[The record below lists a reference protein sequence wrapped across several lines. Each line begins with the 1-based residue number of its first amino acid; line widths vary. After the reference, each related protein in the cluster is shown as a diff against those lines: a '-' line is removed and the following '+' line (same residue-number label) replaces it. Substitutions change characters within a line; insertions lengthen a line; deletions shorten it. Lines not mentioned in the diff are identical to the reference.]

1 MSSKP
6 QIDVAAR
13 RTILLVFFFSIF
25 VNALM
30 LIGPLFMLQLYDR
43 VLPSNSI
50 ATLYTL
56 FGLVAFLY
64 LAMAILDFSRAR
76 LLGRLASRL
85 RLRYGGDL
93 FQARHRKQSVRAKDD
108 DTIDSRG
115 GLESLKS
122 VVAALQSPSAMS
134 LFDLPFSPLFVVVL
148 FMFHPLLGWL
158 GVAGMALVTALRVIN
173 QIITKGQVIKSKQL
187 SAQENAVD
195 RQAVQGREVLLA
207 HGILHHIRGRWSA
220 VAANSVA
227 VEMGYSDT
235 QGAFSSFSKTF
246 RMFLQSAMLA
256 LGAWLVLKGQL
267 SPGAMIAGSILLGR
281 AMAPVD
287 QMLGGWQV
295 LQGGAMALKT
305 LRVRIRDL
313 QLDDRKIE
321 LPRNT
326 PSMSFHRI
334 IVGAPGSDKP
344 ALMDVSAQVES
355 GEVLAILG
363 KSGSGKSS
371 LIRSLVGVWP
381 VLSGKI
387 KLGGVDYEQYPE
399 VSLGRMIG
407 YLPQDVRFFDG
418 TIAENIAR
426 LDPEAM
432 DADIIKAAKRA
443 HVHDLIVTLPEGYN
457 TVLNADNLE
466 ISGGQRQ
473 RIALARALFGDPDYL
488 ILDEPNANLDQE
500 GCAALAKSIEEMKAA
515 GKVVVMSSHRQDGL
529 SGVDKFMVLEN
540 GRVNMQ
546 ATNDQVAAILKQ
558 LTDKA
563 SSEKQKI
570 EKP

>member
-158 GVAGMALVTALRVIN
+158 GVAGMALVTALTVIN

-256 LGAWLVLKGQL
+256 LGA
-267 SPGAMIAGSILLGR
+267 
-281 AMAPVD
+281 
-287 QMLGGWQV
+287 
-295 LQGGAMALKT
+295 
-305 LRVRIRDL
+305 
-313 QLDDRKIE
+313 
-321 LPRNT
+321 
-326 PSMSFHRI
+326 
-334 IVGAPGSDKP
+334 
-344 ALMDVSAQVES
+344 
-355 GEVLAILG
+355 
-363 KSGSGKSS
+363 
-371 LIRSLVGVWP
+371 
-381 VLSGKI
+381 
-387 KLGGVDYEQYPE
+387 
-399 VSLGRMIG
+399 
-407 YLPQDVRFFDG
+407 
-418 TIAENIAR
+418 
-426 LDPEAM
+426 
-432 DADIIKAAKRA
+432 
-443 HVHDLIVTLPEGYN
+443 
-457 TVLNADNLE
+457 
-466 ISGGQRQ
+466 
-473 RIALARALFGDPDYL
+473 
-488 ILDEPNANLDQE
+488 
-500 GCAALAKSIEEMKAA
+500 
-515 GKVVVMSSHRQDGL
+515 
-529 SGVDKFMVLEN
+529 
-540 GRVNMQ
+540 
-546 ATNDQVAAILKQ
+546 
-558 LTDKA
+558 
-563 SSEKQKI
+563 
-570 EKP
+570 

>member
-43 VLPSNSI
+43 VLPSNSL

-64 LAMAILDFSRAR
+64 LAMGILDFSRAR
-76 LLGRLASRL
+76 LLGRLASRV

-93 FQARHRKQSVRAKDD
+93 FQARHRKQSVRVKD
-108 DTIDSRG
+108 DTIDNRG
-115 GLESLKS
+115 GLESLNS

-134 LFDLPFSPLFVVVL
+134 FFDLPFSPLFVVVL

-158 GVAGMALVTALRVIN
+158 GVAGMALVTVLTVIN
-173 QIITKGQVIKSKQL
+173 QFITKEQAIKAKRL
-187 SAQENAVD
+187 SAQETSVD

-220 VAANSVA
+220 VAAKSVA
-227 VEMGYSDT
+227 VEMGYSDS

-256 LGAWLVLKGQL
+256 LGAWLVLMGQL

-313 QLDDRKIE
+313 QLDTKKIE

-381 VLSGKI
+381 PLSGKI

-399 VSLGRMIG
+399 ASLGRMIG

-432 DADIIKAAKRA
+432 DADIITAAKRA

-457 TVLNADNLE
+457 TVLYADNLE